1 MLGEVC
7 QSACH
12 SKYVRMMMALT
23 FLMVIIALGSYAM
36 LNFERVKYVN
46 TMPPTISVS
55 GVGEVTSVPD
65 IGIFSFSVTAD
76 GKDAKIAQEASAT
89 KINAVLAFLKE
100 QGVEDKDVKTEN
112 YNINEKFHWQENPCA
127 METNDRMMAPMEIN
141 LVPEDCYGKQ
151 VFDGFEASQ
160 MVTVKI
166 RDTKNAGAIIS
177 GVGEKGA
184 TNISNLIFTFD
195 NTDVAK
201 TEARA
206 KAIANANEKAVI
218 LAQQLG
224 VRLVRVTSFYEEEDY
239 YTPFYGKAMGAME
252 MSADAVVPEMP
263 VGEENTTARVNVTFE
278 IK

>member
-12 SKYVRMMMALT
+12 SKHVRMMMALT

-36 LNFERVKYVN
+36 LNFERIKYVN
-46 TMPPTISVS
+46 TMPSTISVS
-55 GVGEVTSVPD
+55 GEGEVTTIPD
-65 IGIFSFSVTAD
+65 VGVFSFAVTAE
-76 GKDAKIAQEASAT
+76 GKDAKEAQEASAT
-89 KINAVLAFLKE
+89 KINAILAFLKE
-100 QGVEDKDVKTEN
+100 QKIEDKDVKTEN

-127 METNDRMMAPMEIN
+127 MESVNRMMMEVEIAPT
-141 LVPEDCYGKQ
+141 DCYGKQ

-166 RDTKNAGAIIS
+166 RDTKNSGAIIS

-184 TNISNLIFTFD
+184 TNISNLRFIVD
-195 NTDVAK
+195 NTDAMK
-201 TEARA
+201 MEARA

-224 VRLVRVTSFYEEEDY
+224 VRLVRVTSFYEEEGY
-239 YTPFYGKAMGAME
+239 YAPYYDKAMGMSE
-252 MSADAVVPEMP
+252 MSMDASITPEMP